1 VTTSSG
7 RAYPRLVS
15 RQSAWRVLFVL
26 GVVALFVSSL
36 VLANAINDARPQK
49 ASGPAAGGAVEE
61 EAPAAPGTA
70 VIAPSPETV
79 LPQPPAAVGPLEP
92 ATARHPDPV
101 LLAAIQDALGDQAG
115 HFGVVVVRLNDGR
128 SAVLNGDQV
137 YYAASLFKLAILY
150 EAGRQ
155 VSAGTLDLDS
165 RLHLTDADVAEDLG
179 TLGDVEVAEDGT
191 ELVSEALRAM
201 VTLSDN
207 TSAVALLHRLGGGN
221 IDATLRDAGI
231 ETTSV
236 NTEELPTTA
245 SDMARI
251 MELIVRGEG
260 VSEDA
265 KTMMRDLLLHQGTRT
280 GIPQGVPRDVSV
292 GNKTGNWE
300 GATHDVA
307 FVDAPGGTYIIAV
320 LSDGSW
326 DWDPL
331 VKVSSAVYAAMTR
344 N

>member
-1 VTTSSG
+1 MTTSSS
-7 RAYPRLVS
+7 RAFPRLVS
-15 RQSAWRVLFVL
+15 RQSAWRALFVL

-36 VLANAINDARPQK
+36 VLARAINDARSRS
-49 ASGPAAGGAVEE
+49 ASGPSAAGAVEE
-61 EAPAAPGTA
+61 EPPAAPGTA
-70 VIAPSPETV
+70 VIAVSPEAV
-79 LPQPPAAVGPLEP
+79 APQPPAAIAPLEP

-101 LLAAIQDALGDQAG
+101 LLAAIQDALGDRSE
-115 HFGVVVVRLNDGR
+115 HVGVVVVRLNDGR

-165 RLHLTDADVAEDLG
+165 RLQLTDADVAENLG
-179 TLGDVEVAEDGT
+179 TLGEVDIAGDGT
-191 ELVSEALRAM
+191 VVVSEALRAM

-221 IDATLRDAGI
+221 VDATLRDAGI
-231 ETTSV
+231 ENTSV

-260 VSEDA
+260 VSEEA

-280 GIPQGVPRDVSV
+280 GIPQGVPRGVAV

-307 FVDAPGGTYIIAV
+307 FVDAQGGTYIIAV

-326 DWDPL
+326 DWEPL
-331 VKVSSAVYAAMTR
+331 VTVSSTVYAVMTG